1 MITEIDV
8 AYILTKDFE
17 NLVKWYNETLSLE
30 LGYGDSHWQEF
41 KLPNGPRFA
50 IHNSNK
56 DRTPSNNVIISFKVD
71 DINNAIKELSSKGIE
86 FILDNGNIIH
96 DAGPSLVITFNDIDN
111 NKIQISQT
119 K

>member
-8 AYILTKDFE
+8 TYILSNNFD
-17 NLVKWYNETLSLE
+17 NLVKWYNKTLLLE

-41 KLPNGPRFA
+41 KLPNGSRFA
-50 IHNSNK
+50 IHKSNK
-56 DRTPSNNVIISFKVD
+56 DKTPSNNVIISFKVD
-71 DINNAIKELSSKGIE
+71 DINKAIKELSSIGIE
-86 FILDNGNIIH
+86 FILDDGNIIH
-96 DAGPSLVITFNDIDN
+96 DAGPSLIITFNDIDN